1 MNVID
6 LFCGAGGF
14 SSGFQRAGFTV
25 KYGIAIGYGSANEKY
40 YENYPFDYEFESAVE
55 ATFRANH
62 PDTEFI
68 GADITKLNPEDFL
81 DREIDVIIG
90 SPPCPNFSV
99 AKIDPDPEE
108 GLVLVNAFL
117 KWVRVLKPKF
127 WVMENV
133 EGLKKYLSPSDV
145 PIIAVLNSANYG
157 VPQIRRR
164 LFAGNYKIPPHTHA
178 RIPQQTLFGKRLKRW
193 VTVKDAIGDIL
204 ESYILTDQRGNVT
217 ESHTPTYDGSKRPSR
232 VITTI
237 PPREIKNQEAFDN
250 IKEYQYDHANR
261 EVEKEEPAPTIT
273 TKFRCAQKIEVKKKF
288 KNEIF
293 TEKHPPQELNE
304 PSSTLTSMGLT
315 KPHPKA
321 YVKMKKVY
329 RSLTIREVARLQSF
343 PDDFVFYGSKSSCYS
358 MVGNAVPRWLRI
370 ISQKPYQWEIMIRCL
385 NYHALK

>member
-1 MNVID
+1 
-6 LFCGAGGF
+6 
-14 SSGFQRAGFTV
+14 
-25 KYGIAIGYGSANEKY
+25 
-40 YENYPFDYEFESAVE
+40 
-55 ATFRANH
+55 
-62 PDTEFI
+62 
-68 GADITKLNPEDFL
+68 
-81 DREIDVIIG
+81 
-90 SPPCPNFSV
+90 
-99 AKIDPDPEE
+99 
-108 GLVLVNAFL
+108 
-117 KWVRVLKPKF
+117 
-127 WVMENV
+127 
-133 EGLKKYLSPSDV
+133 
-145 PIIAVLNSANYG
+145 
-157 VPQIRRR
+157 
-164 LFAGNYKIPPHTHA
+164 
-178 RIPQQTLFGKRLKRW
+178 
-193 VTVKDAIGDIL
+193 
-204 ESYILTDQRGNVT
+204 
-217 ESHTPTYDGSKRPSR
+217 

-358 MVGNAVPRWLRI
+358 MVGNAVPPLVA
-370 ISQKPYQWEIMIRCL
+370 
-385 NYHALK
+385 YHIAKALPMGNND